1 VGVKVRGVKKPEKSC
16 GFSYINFLE
25 KFSIIDSLIE
35 ENKLILA
42 WNRIIYI
49 PESYIYLYLTRV
61 KLNYKSGLNLAK
73 FQNSVNNKLLK
84 PLLASKLL
92 ECLFIRYII

>member
-1 VGVKVRGVKKPEKSC
+1 MGVKVRGVKKPEKSC

-42 WNRIIYI
+42 
-49 PESYIYLYLTRV
+49 
-61 KLNYKSGLNLAK
+61 
-73 FQNSVNNKLLK
+73 
-84 PLLASKLL
+84 
-92 ECLFIRYII
+92 